1 MKCLALGDPWFYS
14 WIQVFLESY
23 RIEGS
28 WCWVIAIIRM
38 ALWCQMCWQNLWGVL
53 QVKVMVRPLQVS
65 DLHGILQGW
74 RRCILESGSHLKD
87 LSQKK
92 LKREGFPASWW
103 LHFIRQSLKLNI
115 RSLEKVSLSWKT
127 TSQKRWPDARGQ
139 LQPISDLEKDVWIWL
154 KENT

>member
-1 MKCLALGDPWFYS
+1 MKCLALVDPWFYS

-74 RRCILESGSHLKD
+74 RRCVLESGSHLKD

-115 RSLEKVSLSWKT
+115 RSLEKFLFFGKPQAKRDGRMPEASSSLFLIL
-127 TSQKRWPDARGQ
+127 RRMCGFG
-139 LQPISDLEKDVWIWL
+139 
-154 KENT
+154 